1 MWVFLSGRLRRWM
14 LMTVLVP
21 VVGFGA
27 RKLGEAI
34 EGRRGPNPV
43 SSGLRKVSSLL
54 GGFGVA
60 GVRGR

>member
-43 SSGLRKVSSLL
+43 SSGLRRASALTGR
-54 GGFGVA
+54 GG
-60 GVRGR
+60 RGGRRWR

>member
-27 RKLGEAI
+27 RKLSEAI
-34 EGRRGPNPV
+34 EGRRGPNPL
-43 SSGLRKVSSLL
+43 SSGLRTASSLVGR
-54 GGFGVA
+54 GGRA
-60 GVRGR
+60 GARRR

>member
-43 SSGLRKVSSLL
+43 SSGLRKASSLVGR
-54 GGFGVA
+54 GGRSG
-60 GVRGR
+60 GRWR

>member
-1 MWVFLSGRLRRWM
+1 
-14 LMTVLVP
+14 MTVLVP

-43 SSGLRKVSSLL
+43 SSGLRRASALVGR
-54 GGFGVA
+54 GGRA
-60 GVRGR
+60 GGRRR